1 MVEIVIFNKIPR
13 NSMRFLYYAKREVF
27 FVRFP
32 VRQRKPAY
40 LTLPCICSYIHAD
53 AICATLHFLLFQG
66 DSIARSRSS
75 IVPPLFLFRSLSRM
89 VCGYTYP
96 N

>member
-32 VRQRKPAY
+32 VRQHGAIFDRFLPAREN
-40 LTLPCICSYIHAD
+40 
-53 AICATLHFLLFQG
+53 LH
-66 DSIARSRSS
+66 
-75 IVPPLFLFRSLSRM
+75 
-89 VCGYTYP
+89 T
-96 N
+96 